1 MMTDVHAQSG
11 TDRVAEV
18 AREMREI
25 EIFVN
30 VQGDEPEI
38 EGADIDHVIQLLLE
52 NPQAS
57 VATLATPIRS
67 RHDLEDPSCVKVVT
81 DIRGLALYFSRSP
94 IPYDRSSVIDWTGHD
109 PVPGQGIADLRQP
122 FLQHLGIYA
131 YRRDFLLRLS
141 EIPPSALEQ
150 LEKLEQL
157 RFLQAGCEI
166 VVGRVETRTRG
177 IDTEADYQAFVSRHR
192 QC

>member
-1 MMTDVHAQSG
+1 MPD
-11 TDRVAEV
+11 
-18 AREMREI
+18 I

-38 EGADIDHVIQLLLE
+38 EGKAIDQVIQLLQD
-52 NPQAS
+52 NPKAA

-67 RHDLEDPSCVKVVT
+67 LQDLEDPSCVKVVT
-81 DIRGLALYFSRSP
+81 DVRSRALYFSRCP
-94 IPYDRSSVIDWTGHD
+94 IPYDRSAAIDWSHAD
-109 PVPGQGIADLRQP
+109 PIPGQGIKDLRSP
-122 FLQHLGIYA
+122 YLQHLGIYA
-131 YRRDFLLRLS
+131 YRRDFLSRLLS
-141 EIPPSALEQ
+141 YRRAPCLEQ

-166 VVGRVETRTRG
+166 VVGRCRDANEGDRHRSRF
-177 IDTEADYQAFVSRHR
+177 QAFVSRQK